1 MVMASSVSRIPV
13 LLVLEDGRRAE
24 GELVR
29 FYAPKTTDA
38 LLRRM
43 PIEGRIARWKEE
55 VYFETDIAMG
65 LEKPRSKVETGT
77 IAFWPMGSAVCVF
90 YGQTQPYSPVNVIGI
105 VKNGIDIFRDAAAGT
120 RIRLEKG

>member
-55 VYFETDIAMG
+55 VYFETNIAIG

-90 YGQTQPYSPVNVIGI
+90 YGQTQPYSPVNVIGL
-105 VKNGIDIFRDAAAGT
+105 VKSGIDIFRDVAAGT